1 MNRRVSI
8 RAVALLGV
16 VALSPA
22 VVGAQNLLVN
32 GDFAASLSGWTQTDS
47 PQASAQW
54 LDEDADGHA
63 QSGSAEIRET
73 GNGAQIV
80 LFQCMP
86 LAALSDP
93 IAVGAWAQVQLE
105 GETEVSGLLLIRQFS
120 EADCTFAPGYPLD
133 WHTVNQSQS
142 GWQSFAGSFTRAAP
156 EIQSVMV
163 MLAIYKPNTVGAAG
177 AVRFDNVYFG
187 GIGAGPEPVTLR
199 RWTIDVGGGRA
210 SGGGITLTGS
220 IGQPEAGSA
229 AGGDV
234 SLQSG
239 FWFGPGST
247 PPPSGDTIFRNGFE

>member
-1 MNRRVSI
+1 
-8 RAVALLGV
+8 
-16 VALSPA
+16 
-22 VVGAQNLLVN
+22 VVGAQNLLFN
-32 GDFAASLSGWTQTDS
+32 GDFVTNLSGWMLTES

-54 LDEDADGHA
+54 VDDDADGLV

-86 LAALSDP
+86 LAGLSDP
-93 IAVGAWAQVQLE
+93 IAVGAAARVLLE
-105 GETEVSGLLLIRQFS
+105 GEAEVSGLLLIRQFS
-120 EADCTFAPGYPLD
+120 EADCTFAPGYPPD

-142 GWQSFAGSFTRAAP
+142 AWLAFDGSFTRSAP

-163 MLAIYKPNTVGAAG
+163 MLAIYKPDTAGTGG

-187 GIGAGPEPVTLR
+187 GTGAGPELLTLR
-199 RWTIDVGGGRA
+199 RWSIDTGGGRA
-210 SGGGITLTGS
+210 SGGGLSLTGS

-229 AGGDV
+229 SGGDV

-239 FWFGPGST
+239 FWFGAGST
-247 PPPSGDTIFRNGFE
+247 PPPSGDAIFRNGFE

>member
-1 MNRRVSI
+1 MKRRVSI
-8 RAVALLGV
+8 WGIAVLVLT
-16 VALSPA
+16 ALSPA

-32 GDFAASLSGWTQTDS
+32 GDFAANLSGWMLTES

-54 LDEDADGHA
+54 VGDDADGLA
-63 QSGSAEIRET
+63 QSGSAELRGT

-80 LFQCMP
+80 LLQCMP
-86 LAALSDP
+86 LAGLSDP
-93 IAVGAWAQVQLE
+93 IAVGASARVLLE
-105 GETEVSGLLLIRQFS
+105 GEAEVSGLLLIRQFS

-142 GWQSFAGSFTRAAP
+142 GWQSFAGSFTRSAP

-163 MLAIYKPNTVGAAG
+163 MLTTYKPNTAGAGG

-187 GIGAGPEPVTLR
+187 GTGPGPEPVTLR
-199 RWTIDVGGGRA
+199 RWTVDAGGGRA
-210 SGGGITLTGS
+210 SGGGLTLTGS
-220 IGQPEAGSA
+220 IGQPEPGSA

-239 FWFGPGST
+239 FWFGAGSA
-247 PPPSGDTIFRNGFE
+247 PPPSGDAIFRNGFE